1 MHNKTSCLQK
11 VAILLWLLPAFW
23 WGWVLPCLLL
33 PICFPHLSGS
43 LPFLS
48 ASQNWLTGT
57 WLRLQDASGWRKFTP
72 LHFLAA
78 FDNRGRRTCIYE
90 HVLLFEKWKDCI
102 GNCYA
107 SEQVLITILLKKICN
122 STVMLEDSTW
132 TSINLW
138 LGQYLQSALYIELV
152 CFLTYQGFSFNW
164 VILTQIGR
172 ELRHMTIGGLQQS
185 VRKVMLLSNIEQLK
199 N

>member
-33 PICFPHLSGS
+33 PICSPICQAAYLSCPHPRIDWQALGQGFKMQVAEENSPLCIFS
-43 LPFLS
+43 LPLTTGGEEHAFMSMYCYLKNGKTALATVMPLS
-48 ASQNWLTGT
+48 RCWSL
-57 WLRLQDASGWRKFTP
+57 S
-72 LHFLAA
+72 
-78 FDNRGRRTCIYE
+78 Y
-90 HVLLFEKWKDCI
+90 
-102 GNCYA
+102 
-107 SEQVLITILLKKICN
+107 LKNICN
-122 STVMLEDSTW
+122 SAVMLEDSTW